1 MAFFLKRA
9 ARPGDPVVA
18 GRIPAPPA
26 PGGSRSPQIPGQVP
40 DRSSVP
46 EHGQLPVTMP
56 AGEVRRPL
64 VEYGSAQRIMGVY
77 ENFDGDP
84 TDPARFE
91 QATSSYE
98 EMRKVDPALRT
109 PVRPT
114 AGYALADG
122 TRVSNAE
129 LQALSDGADT
139 GFVDG

>member
-1 MAFFLKRA
+1 MAFFLKRT
-9 ARPGDPVVA
+9 ARPGDPVLA
-18 GRIPAPPA
+18 GRVPSPPA

-46 EHGQLPVTMP
+46 DHGDLPVAMP
-56 AGEVRRPL
+56 TGEVRRPL
-64 VEYGSAQRIMGVY
+64 MEYGSSQRIMGVY
-77 ENFDGDP
+77 EKFDGDP

-91 QATSSYE
+91 QAVSSYE

-122 TRVSNAE
+122 KRISNAE
-129 LQALSDGADT
+129 LEALAASADT